1 MAIGPESAKIKL
13 RKLSRMSFHE
23 NFTPRNFL
31 AIRYMVFRFFVH
43 AGVAVPSAVER
54 KELQQ
59 FPVVKE
65 VSLQCQV
72 GLPQLCVDNM
82 VRM

>member
-1 MAIGPESAKIKL
+1 MFRCSEVYILVLTMYSAYFSI
-13 RKLSRMSFHE
+13 SC
-23 NFTPRNFL
+23 
-31 AIRYMVFRFFVH
+31 

-65 VSLQCQV
+65 VSLLCQV
-72 GLPQLCVDNM
+72 GSPQLCVNN
-82 VRM
+82 V